1 MKVTGVIPGGGEVR
15 RLCVIPWGWGGGGG
29 RNVPMLVPKQKLVPA
44 GVGKDTRLRVAP
56 NRSIMI
62 KPAGFPAKQ
71 PSSSLRENR

>member
-1 MKVTGVIPGGGEVR
+1 MR
-15 RLCVIPWGWGGGGG
+15 RLCVIPGGEGGVKVMCNPWGGG
-29 RNVPMLVPKQKLVPA
+29 RNVPMLLPKQKLVPA